1 VAKTLALA
9 AACQRTLEIKGDKT
23 TGWSTGWRVNLQ
35 ARLLDGNAA
44 YHTYRVLLRYV
55 SPDGYRGPGRR
66 TGGGTYPNLLDAHSP
81 FQIDGNFGG
90 CAGVM
95 EMLVQ
100 SQYIDNNNTTATLL
114 PALPEAWTESGSI
127 NGVCIRG
134 GYKID
139 MAWKKGRIVKLTVH
153 DCRPDRS
160 ASAKLTLRQ
169 NNKKWTI
176 RTKPGQSKRLL

>member
-1 VAKTLALA
+1 
-9 AACQRTLEIKGDKT
+9 
-23 TGWSTGWRVNLQ
+23 
-35 ARLLDGNAA
+35 
-44 YHTYRVLLRYV
+44 
-55 SPDGYRGPGRR
+55 
-66 TGGGTYPNLLDAHSP
+66 
-81 FQIDGNFGG
+81 
-90 CAGVM
+90 M